1 MKIKFVKK
9 NQVVLYREVVDGLYR
24 NLANKEAEN
33 DRLRDIITINSERE
47 KEHKKKIDEIS
58 KEVFELSEKAKE
70 TSNEN
75 LDLTQIVIE
84 LKKENA
90 ALKKSVS
97 YTKGYATRYKNKL
110 TLLEGRKR

>member
-1 MKIKFVKK
+1 MKERK
-9 NQVVLYREVVDGLYR
+9 NTK
-24 NLANKEAEN
+24 N
-33 DRLRDIITINSERE
+33 
-47 KEHKKKIDEIS
+47 KIDEIS
-58 KEVFELSEKAKE
+58 KKVMELSERLKSTA
-70 TSNEN
+70 NEN
-75 LDLTQIVIE
+75 LDLTQTVIE